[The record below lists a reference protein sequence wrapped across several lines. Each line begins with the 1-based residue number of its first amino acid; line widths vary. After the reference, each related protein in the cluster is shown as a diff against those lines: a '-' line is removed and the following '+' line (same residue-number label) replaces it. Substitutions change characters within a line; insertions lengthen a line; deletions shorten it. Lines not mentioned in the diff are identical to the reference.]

1 MSSNVEEKV
10 KKRINKNYVKIIQT
24 LDPKMMLTHL
34 RQTGILTV
42 AGYDQYYEELNNML
56 THGKTKPEINIR
68 LLEILYTR
76 DKWWRPFFKALYQCE
91 HQDIIDILEGALS
104 QEEIEEAD
112 QPRSNRRQR
121 QRRSERIVYHR
132 RDRQPSDSESDQG
145 PHSES
150 ATYHSL
156 PAPRSR
162 RRTSHEADQAETGQN
177 SPRQFRSDCYAAPEP
192 LPTPRNDV
200 REVTQQNSS
209 RQFRSDCYAA
219 PESLPTARNDVQ
231 KVTRQNSPRQF
242 RSDCYAAPESLP
254 TTRNDLRLTQGSYG
268 NVPNGYPQHPAPQD
282 NPAGLHQQ
290 SHHQNRPTQTQNSAH
305 YQNGYPHEHSF
316 DRDHNLLPR
325 SRPIQSTQSDP
336 GDRPTAVMT
345 GFARSSSSPAGPQNS
360 DDRGESIP
368 RQCHNQGQGQISR
381 GQFSTSPGPV
391 ITSSSAL
398 IGHTSRQDRVIEGD
412 PRTSGPLCEQALAP
426 SPQANSSTSSIC
438 CSSSAPL
445 TGRFTLNTPL
455 KLLPE
460 KLLKLLDTLDYGRK
474 WRDLG
479 SILTDKFLS
488 EHHDKIQMS
497 SDELKTK
504 QVLDF
509 FKEVEGERAT
519 LGRLIAALQ
528 EMQRQDLLDEIQEQ
542 TGLTFQGEHGEGD
555 AINELRRST
564 SSNMV
569 DLDIPDP
576 DLTPASVGSAAAV
589 VQKSDVIDQLEQSS
603 MSSQTCQE
611 ADQSSCREEVKQSFN
626 RTTGDEVSQSSI
638 TDARSGMYVSNQI
651 ILSQLEEEKK
661 LDEAMKLERLG
672 NQNRPVE
679 SPDEELQTNQE
690 HGNPQSPESDTS
702 DENNMHQNSPNKAEG
717 VTTKMENVENQ
728 DTKPKPELES
738 KVINTSSSVSPNRE
752 TTSHPRPSTTTAGA
766 PNSSLSRPMNAAGS
780 PPGIGQHSQ
789 AGRHYPPQLP
799 VHAQN
804 QPQPLIPGAPGHVYN
819 QGGTQHRQSVFTS
832 TKSGCD
838 TSQTTPSGGMAS
850 GTVSSGQLPK
860 FDKIQPISL
869 QPSGTSNASYSN
881 PGSNA
886 AVSNIPNLH
895 LLGPDSSISAGTE
908 PLAEDET
915 SPKCAVAQDETIPKT
930 VEEVSDDGIIS
941 TENIN
946 KASQVVSEQHTSGV
960 EDSTPPSPTGGRV
973 FRSYLQATSDSSVFV
988 STLGTS
994 ILDDRQIP
1002 TDQEENSYI
1011 GEPHI
1016 LTMSEASI
1024 TPPLIAT
1031 HELKVLQQSM
1041 STVKYFEKV
1050 PTSNGADEND
1060 FLSLGESEEEEGET
1074 ISERSELMEESHQ
1087 GQGHSG
1093 AEGSRNLVGGFTVSG
1108 GTTTANSR
1116 SSVSVANGT
1125 EDTSSTTSAH
1135 SKGGGAASTTRGTST
1150 SAIGGTSLVNGGGTS
1165 SVNGGTSATANG
1177 RSRFASV
1184 ISSGF
1189 KLLEFF
1195 TDVTDV
1201 NKMPK
1206 FHPT

>member
-1 MSSNVEEKV
+1 
-10 KKRINKNYVKIIQT
+10 
-24 LDPKMMLTHL
+24 
-34 RQTGILTV
+34 
-42 AGYDQYYEELNNML
+42 
-56 THGKTKPEINIR
+56 
-68 LLEILYTR
+68 
-76 DKWWRPFFKALYQCE
+76 
-91 HQDIIDILEGALS
+91 
-104 QEEIEEAD
+104 
-112 QPRSNRRQR
+112 
-121 QRRSERIVYHR
+121 
-132 RDRQPSDSESDQG
+132 
-145 PHSES
+145 
-150 ATYHSL
+150 
-156 PAPRSR
+156 
-162 RRTSHEADQAETGQN
+162 
-177 SPRQFRSDCYAAPEP
+177 
-192 LPTPRNDV
+192 
-200 REVTQQNSS
+200 
-209 RQFRSDCYAA
+209 
-219 PESLPTARNDVQ
+219 
-231 KVTRQNSPRQF
+231 
-242 RSDCYAAPESLP
+242 
-254 TTRNDLRLTQGSYG
+254 
-268 NVPNGYPQHPAPQD
+268 
-282 NPAGLHQQ
+282 
-290 SHHQNRPTQTQNSAH
+290 
-305 YQNGYPHEHSF
+305 
-316 DRDHNLLPR
+316 
-325 SRPIQSTQSDP
+325 
-336 GDRPTAVMT
+336 
-345 GFARSSSSPAGPQNS
+345 
-360 DDRGESIP
+360 
-368 RQCHNQGQGQISR
+368 
-381 GQFSTSPGPV
+381 
-391 ITSSSAL
+391 
-398 IGHTSRQDRVIEGD
+398 
-412 PRTSGPLCEQALAP
+412 
-426 SPQANSSTSSIC
+426 
-438 CSSSAPL
+438 
-445 TGRFTLNTPL
+445 
-455 KLLPE
+455 
-460 KLLKLLDTLDYGRK
+460 
-474 WRDLG
+474 
-479 SILTDKFLS
+479 
-488 EHHDKIQMS
+488 MS

-519 LGRLIAALQ
+519 FGRLIAALQ

-589 VQKSDVIDQLEQSS
+589 VQKSDIIDQLEQSS

-626 RTTGDEVSQSSI
+626 RITGDEVSQSSI

-651 ILSQLEEEKK
+651 VLTQLEEEKK
-661 LDEAMKLERLG
+661 LDEAMKLESLG

-679 SPDEELQTNQE
+679 SPDEERQTNQE
-690 HGNPQSPESDTS
+690 HGNPPSPESDTS
-702 DENNMHQNSPNKAEG
+702 DENNLHQNSPNKAEE

-738 KVINTSSSVSPNRE
+738 KVINTSSSVSPTRE

-766 PNSSLSRPMNAAGS
+766 PNSSLSSPMNAAGS
-780 PPGIGQHSQ
+780 PPGVGQHGE

-860 FDKIQPISL
+860 FDKIQPVSL
-869 QPSGTSNASYSN
+869 QPLGTSNTSYSN

-895 LLGPDSSISAGTE
+895 LLGPDSSISVGTE

-915 SPKCAVAQDETIPKT
+915 SPKCVVAQGETIPQT
-930 VEEVSDDGIIS
+930 MAEVSDDGIIS
-941 TENIN
+941 TEYIN
-946 KASQVVSEQHTSGV
+946 KASLVMSEQHSSGV
-960 EDSTPPSPTGGRV
+960 EDSTQPSPTGGRV
-973 FRSYLQATSDSSVFV
+973 DHQSYLQATSDGSVFV
-988 STLGTS
+988 STLGSS

-1002 TDQEENSYI
+1002 TDQEEISYI

-1016 LTMSEASI
+1016 LTMSESSR
-1024 TPPLIAT
+1024 TPSLIAT
-1031 HELKVLQQSM
+1031 HEHKVLQQSM
-1041 STVKYFEKV
+1041 SPVEYFERV

-1060 FLSLGESEEEEGET
+1060 FLSLGESEEEKGEN

-1093 AEGSRNLVGGFTVSG
+1093 AIGSRSLVGGITVPG

-1125 EDTSSTTSAH
+1125 EDTSSTTSAP
-1135 SKGGGAASTTRGTST
+1135 SKEGAAASTTWGTST

-1165 SVNGGTSATANG
+1165 SVNGGTSATANV

-1184 ISSGF
+1184 ISSGI
-1189 KLLEFF
+1189 KLLEIF